1 MKNNTFLIWLS
12 IGTLC
17 VLIWLF
23 APFLKSLGVALLL
36 ALTMAPLQRFLLKL
50 LAQKTSLSTAKKDV
64 FSAALMTLFLS
75 LIIFLPLSLFFFQ
88 LFKHPTT
95 IIETIR
101 SFDSQIHLN
110 INLLPTYLA
119 WAKEPFETLIMLSN
133 MHKDEIIALL
143 SKWLGSGLKTFLGM
157 LSEMVMIVLFFF
169 FFNLYGRSLFLFLIP
184 IVPLSRTIKR
194 QFISE
199 MSITL
204 SVVFYTLLGV
214 MVAQGL
220 AFGLFIAFFD
230 GYNALLL
237 GFLAGISSVIPIVGT
252 ALVWIPVAISEYWQG
267 DVMNAVIIALYSW
280 AMMAFFIDN
289 IVKLLMLNY
298 VNRSMNGGGIR
309 TNEFIIFFAIV
320 AGLGAFGFWGF
331 IIGPALVALAIS
343 VLKTLR
349 KIHKPRA

>member
-1 MKNNTFLIWLS
+1 MKNNTFLMWLS
-12 IGTLC
+12 VGILG
-17 VLIWLF
+17 VLLWLF

-36 ALTMAPLQRFLLKL
+36 ALTMAPLQRLLFKAL
-50 LAQKTSLSTAKKDV
+50 FQKSTLSSTKKD
-64 FSAALMTLFLS
+64 FISAAFMTLILS
-75 LIIFLPLSLFFFQ
+75 LMIFLPLSLFFFQ

-101 SFDSQIHLN
+101 SFDSQIHLD
-110 INLLPTYLA
+110 ISLLPTYLA

-143 SKWLGSGLKTFLGM
+143 SKWLSSGLKTFLGM
-157 LSEMVMIVLFFF
+157 LSEMVMIVIFFF
-169 FFNLYGRSLFLFLIP
+169 FFNLYGRSLFLFLMPIIP
-184 IVPLSRTIKR
+184 LARTIKR

-214 MVAQGL
+214 IVTQGL
-220 AFGLFIAFFD
+220 AFGIFIAFFE
-230 GYNALLL
+230 GYNAPLL

-252 ALVWIPVAISEYWQG
+252 ALVWIPVAMSEYWQG
-267 DVMNAVIIALYSW
+267 EVMNAVVIAIYSW

-289 IVKLLMLNY
+289 IVKLLILNY
-298 VNRSMNGGGIR
+298 VNRSMNAGEVR
-309 TNEFIIFFAIV
+309 TNEFIIFFSIV

-331 IIGPALVALAIS
+331 IIGPALVALSIS

-349 KIHKPRA
+349 KLPKRRA